1 MKFFSLL
8 SLACVACMTLAAP
21 VEQEGAMMTASCVDP
36 FAVSAAGLA
45 LGKINMDR
53 QEGYVLALHRL
64 ANVNQM
70 AHAETGVVFYLTMDV
85 VETDC
90 HVLTKANWRN
100 CSRRPMEAT
109 PVYGQCKAVIYVN
122 RPQRVVRLYTYK
134 CLIRPVPFLGLL
146 GICPDCP
153 THSAFDDTNIL
164 KAMTLSL
171 DKFNKESGLSH
182 RFLPGKISRA
192 VSQGGIMEAYIV
204 EYTIQE
210 STCAPGDVSSQNCP
224 LMDCEFAHKGF
235 CKGSHTISHGEEFL
249 DVACTLYEP
258 ETAEKQKTL
267 HQLGGETDHSHT
279 DTASIPHDHA
289 HSHDHA
295 HDHTKG
301 DPAHAGQGSPHMH
314 PNPHTN
320 THSHAHTHTP
330 GQAHDADHVHSH
342 HAKAHNHTGDSPK
355 QHHQYTHADDV
366 HSHDHD
372 HDLALDHDH
381 KHAHLHEH
389 EHHHHHHHGDAGTP
403 AKHPHHPDGV
413 VLLLP
418 AMDDTTTTMPT
429 FPPEM
434 ATTKPDI
441 PDPDIMGQTQPAIL
455 PFPGSQAAACPG
467 PLTEG
472 AGNPLVDKAFADDPL
487 FKPAA

>member
-1 MKFFSLL
+1 
-8 SLACVACMTLAAP
+8 
-21 VEQEGAMMTASCVDP
+21 
-36 FAVSAAGLA
+36 
-45 LGKINMDR
+45 
-53 QEGYVLALHRL
+53 
-64 ANVNQM
+64 
-70 AHAETGVVFYLTMDV
+70 AETGVVFYLTMDV

-90 HVLTKANWRN
+90 HVLTKANWKN

-109 PVYGQCKAVIYVN
+109 PVYGQCKAVIYIN

-134 CLIRPVPFLGLL
+134 CLIRPVPALGLL
-146 GICPDCP
+146 VICPDCP
-153 THSAFDDTNIL
+153 THSAFDNTNIL

-192 VSQGGIMEAYIV
+192 GGIMEAYRV

-210 STCAPGDVSSQNCP
+210 STCAPGDACP

-235 CKGSHTISHGEEFL
+235 CKGSHAISHGE
-249 DVACTLYEP
+249 DSWVACTLYES
-258 ETAEKQKTL
+258 ESAEKQKTL

-279 DTASIPHDHA
+279 DTLNHDHA

-301 DPAHAGQGSPHMH
+301 DPAHAGQGSRICT
-314 PNPHTN
+314 NPHTN
-320 THSHAHTHTP
+320 THSHAHDHTP
-330 GQAHDADHVHSH
+330 GQAQDADHVHSH

-355 QHHQYTHADDV
+355 QHHQYAHADDV

-372 HDLALDHDH
+372 HDLAGHPRQ
-381 KHAHLHEH
+381 A
-389 EHHHHHHHGDAGTP
+389 
-403 AKHPHHPDGV
+403 PHHPDGV

-418 AMDDTTTTMPT
+418 AMDTTMPT

-441 PDPDIMGQTQPAIL
+441 ADPDIMGQTEPAIL
-455 PFPGSQAAACPG
+455 PFPGSQATACPG